1 MTEANNTQATEVAN
15 KNINTEESKVKGF
28 FRRHGKKMA
37 IGFGVGLVG
46 GGVYAGVRRYM
57 EGGVGT
63 ASEAVGDKV
72 EEVISNLM
80 K

>member
-1 MTEANNTQATEVAN
+1 MTEANKTQANENAN
-15 KNINTEESKVKGF
+15 AANEESKVKGF

-46 GGVYAGVRRYM
+46 GGLYAGARRYM
-57 EGGVGT
+57 EGGFSG
-63 ASEAVGDKV
+63 AGEAVSEKV
-72 EEVISNLM
+72 EEVVHNLM